1 MFPQAADLS
10 PGEIK
15 AYRTWAFTHALGDPD
30 NDPFFSVE
38 DAPSWITSSGYQL
51 HVLHDDLEIFSH
63 WVPEDAST
71 KQLKAFRKYI
81 VGEEYQ
87 SHRFFS
93 LEHPEKWIGPI
104 AFQAYMDTH
113 AEPRDLFNEFTP
125 VSSRAPSRAASSVS
139 MAPSRAA
146 SRASFVPSS
155 RASSPASDHGS
166 EMPSRPTS
174 SMSVVEIYDSDS
186 DPVGPPGRHNSQS
199 NCSLPMVQPKL
210 DDRIPISLHN
220 QVPTATGKGKAKQ
233 TSGSRQ
239 IKITRQLKVNE
250 IVHMTHVPSTF
261 DVPRTPTAILIDLSG
276 SAHLLMTPSGAFM
289 VVDRFIR
296 AENQESWDSTSGGH
310 TNGDVKVRGFTPNPE
325 KEVLCR
331 RVILTCNGVNK
342 CEFLD
347 PTLFAGH
354 ERFEADEDAMR
365 ELWHQELDQNEAEAA
380 SDIAIIAR
388 FFTRIQN
395 STCKVTCNG
404 APTLVR
410 LRNPSKHGKQYFVG
424 CSKWTR
430 SEQDRHLYWTIP
442 PNVDEAILRFVME
455 NDGQLPNETVTM
467 NASCVLT
474 VHRRLG
480 LHYCPYSHIFD
491 GKIKPGR
498 IEQRPCTS
506 QMIIHVPVDQSPAM
520 RHKAIVILRNP
531 HNHPMHP
538 RTKPSAEDKF
548 KLGTAVKSTGLTGLT
563 VRTLLNAPSTSS
575 VYGGR
580 PVAESSPAFAD
591 PRKVRDFISMQKKAE
606 HPHGMGWE
614 GVLHHLNTKEAKLLK
629 SERYIFTA
637 MSKNGFRLVVT
648 MHPQI
653 AMLIHKVLSLV
664 IDFTFK
670 RVEGKMDEWE
680 VVGIVERFKKRY
692 TLASLYCDTKTRVA
706 FAQLFTEFF
715 DAVSHVTG
723 ERFKLAPFYPDAACR
738 VVILDGEVPQAQGFG
753 DFLATYNNPEIS
765 QIQTSDPLELLSN
778 SLKTCSLHFERH
790 IEELPQ
796 NIPKYVVARLKS
808 ILGLKT
814 QEEIDNWH
822 AFCTSQ
828 EDPAIKNWYAH
839 KLANPWILP
848 SINKFLSKISP
859 ENWDITPN
867 HSNYVE
873 SAHAARNAE
882 TGTHLPL
889 LTAILKAQ
897 ERDNIKAQELALMER
912 DGVMPNRWNG
922 SAQREKLS
930 AQRQKWATRKAA
942 IRNDQLTSYDTLKEE
957 RDSGSEENKAS
968 LERQRSLEA
977 QIKLLQDK
985 MKLDRHRTDLQE
997 QIIALRRDVD
1007 AEKSIRREWAVRR
1020 ADIDKEIQRLRDSG
1034 LAGARLKGRRPS
1046 ERPVGDDVPSV
1057 AAPEGDGARMEMAD
1071 DHLGVG
1077 HQAFENN
1084 SPVHFNADAF
1094 IPSDTLGSM
1103 EQIKQHPVLELNSGH
1118 SALGVLPPDHVTEF
1132 NREFNANKNQNVLPN
1147 DSGGVNDPNQYAVPD
1162 LNFFPFSPQDNS
1174 FSMFN
1179 SSGSGS
1185 NFLNEFRTNMNSD
1198 LPVSMFAD
1206 AGPAPAEYMNHTFHH
1221 GLHISAKQSADDLEY
1236 ISSPTI
1242 DLMALGLGPG
1252 DLFHGIDSGM
1262 ENHLEVFRENPQV
1275 HWSDLRLSQELPRL
1289 VPPPSTPPSVCTEPD
1304 QSITNKTAVNPQ
1316 PEDDNI
1322 APRDINLSFD
1332 ERNIVTGKR
1341 RRTQSSRLTDPNAA
1355 DSRPTKKGN
1364 K

>member
-38 DAPSWITSSGYQL
+38 DAPLWITSSGYQL

-71 KQLKAFRKYI
+71 KQLKAFRNYI

-139 MAPSRAA
+139 MAPSRVA
-146 SRASFVPSS
+146 SRASFMPSS

-166 EMPSRPTS
+166 EMPSHPTS

-186 DPVGPPGRHNSQS
+186 DPVGPPGRHNPQS
-199 NCSLPMVQPKL
+199 NCSLPIVQPKL

-220 QVPTATGKGKAKQ
+220 QVPTATVASTIPVQQGKGKAKQ

-365 ELWHQELDQNEAEAA
+365 GLWHQELDQNEAEAA

-388 FFTRIQN
+388 
-395 STCKVTCNG
+395 
-404 APTLVR
+404 
-410 LRNPSKHGKQYFVG
+410 
-424 CSKWTR
+424 
-430 SEQDRHLYWTIP
+430 IP
-442 PNVDEAILRFVME
+442 PSTANNISLAA
-455 NDGQLPNETVTM
+455 PNG
-467 NASCVLT
+467 
-474 VHRRLG
+474 LG
-480 LHYCPYSHIFD
+480 LSKTVISIGLYLQIYDECQLRSHRPPPIGLTLLPHIFD

-520 RHKAIVILRNP
+520 RHKAIVILRSP

-575 VYGGR
+575 VYGGK

-591 PRKVRDFISMQKKAE
+591 PQKIRDFISMQKKAE

-637 MSKNGFRLVVT
+637 MSKNGFQLVVT

-765 QIQTSDPLELLSN
+765 QIQTSDPLELLPN

-882 TGTHLPL
+882 TSTHLPL

-930 AQRQKWATRKAA
+930 AQRQKWGARKAA

-977 QIKLLQDK
+977 QIKLLQDE

-1077 HQAFENN
+1077 HQAFKNN

-1103 EQIKQHPVLELNSGH
+1103 EQIKQHPVPELNSGH

-1132 NREFNANKNQNVLPN
+1132 NREFNANTNQNVLPN

-1162 LNFFPFSPQDNS
+1162 LNFFPFSPQDDS

-1179 SSGSGS
+1179 SNGSGT

-1206 AGPAPAEYMNHTFHH
+1206 AGPAPAEYVNHTFHH

-1262 ENHLEVFRENPQV
+1262 ENHLV
-1275 HWSDLRLSQELPRL
+1275 HWSGLRLSQELPRL
-1289 VPPPSTPPSVCTEPD
+1289 VPPPSTPPSVCTERD